1 MDMEKGEGVDFAKR
15 YGVNA
20 FPTLLYFDTNGEM
33 VYKSVGYK
41 DGDRLIEV
49 SKEALDPANRL
60 DLLQQG
66 YEASDKS
73 LDNLLEYSRK
83 LRQADQFGLAKTV
96 VRDRLM
102 QLRKDEKYSREVWQ
116 LLSAYVN
123 DYDDPLFIAFVKQK
137 KKYEPI
143 ADRQEIDAYVH
154 HVLSSSSLIYR
165 SREDDGRSLT
175 AYIHELKKLKKYV
188 CSPYY
193 IARANYFVHMER
205 ADSLQ
210 FVYAQ
215 TFLDGDFQPDYDD
228 GKMPYFLAFMANR
241 YVDKDKERQA
251 AALRWVRKSIDLDG
265 DDYKNKFVLARLLY
279 NAGELYEALEWAEQA
294 LAAEQTTSEAGVIK
308 TLFKADTIS
317 AFIDAIKSEIY
328 NQSD

>member
-1 MDMEKGEGVDFAKR
+1 MK
-15 YGVNA
+15 
-20 FPTLLYFDTNGEM
+20 
-33 VYKSVGYK
+33 
-41 DGDRLIEV
+41 
-49 SKEALDPANRL
+49 
-60 DLLQQG
+60 
-66 YEASDKS
+66 
-73 LDNLLEYSRK
+73 
-83 LRQADQFGLAKTV
+83 
-96 VRDRLM
+96 
-102 QLRKDEKYSREVWQ
+102 
-116 LLSAYVN
+116 
-123 DYDDPLFIAFVKQK
+123 
-137 KKYEPI
+137 
-143 ADRQEIDAYVH
+143 
-154 HVLSSSSLIYR
+154 
-165 SREDDGRSLT
+165 
-175 AYIHELKKLKKYV
+175 
-188 CSPYY
+188 
-193 IARANYFVHMER
+193 R